1 MEIGLT
7 YDLRDEY
14 LLLGYGEEETAEFDR
29 GDTIDAIERTLQ
41 SLGYATDRIGTA
53 QELSRRLL
61 AGDRWDMVF
70 NIAEGLNGFGRE
82 ALVPALL
89 DDYGVPYTFSDPLV
103 LSLTLHKA
111 MAKRVV
117 RDAGVPTPD
126 FQVVEKAE
134 DLAGIDM
141 PYPLFIK
148 PVAEGTGKGITATS
162 KVMNDAQMLVHCKR
176 MLETYCQPV
185 LVETYLP
192 GREFTVG
199 IVGTGDRAVSIGV
212 MEVILKDDA
221 EPEVYS
227 YVNKEKCEELV
238 EYRLVDDPQAKVAEQ
253 VALKSYRVLGCAD
266 GGRVDLRANE
276 NGVVNFIEVN
286 PLAGLHPEH
295 SDLCII
301 AEKAG
306 LTYRGLIAA
315 IMESAMEKTSNK
327 KRMWNQHENRRR
339 LQPTRGAGIRQL
351 GSLR

>member
-1 MEIGLT
+1 M
-7 YDLRDEY
+7 
-14 LLLGYGEEETAEFDR
+14 
-29 GDTIDAIERTLQ
+29 
-41 SLGYATDRIGTA
+41 
-53 QELSRRLL
+53 
-61 AGDRWDMVF
+61 
-70 NIAEGLNGFGRE
+70 
-82 ALVPALL
+82 
-89 DDYGVPYTFSDPLV
+89 
-103 LSLTLHKA
+103 
-111 MAKRVV
+111 
-117 RDAGVPTPD
+117 
-126 FQVVEKAE
+126 
-134 DLAGIDM
+134 
-141 PYPLFIK
+141 
-148 PVAEGTGKGITATS
+148 
-162 KVMNDAQMLVHCKR
+162 
-176 MLETYCQPV
+176 
-185 LVETYLP
+185 
-192 GREFTVG
+192 
-199 IVGTGDRAVSIGV
+199 SIGV